1 MEEKLARA
9 KGRHL
14 GLGAYLKTL
23 LSKLNEYVSSE
34 SGDCE
39 QSKLLGLRN
48 NVASIIEQLATV
60 HNEILSLIDPKDIE
74 PEIIRHMK
82 ALEPCHQVLAK
93 ADLKLEEI
101 KQGQSNINS
110 ASYSLGA
117 AGLSTNRSP
126 AHCKLPKLAL
136 PEFTGEP
143 LDWQGFWDQYQV
155 SIHSNI
161 NISDIDKFNYLKGC
175 VKGEALA
182 AISGLTLTS
191 DNYQEAVQ

>member
-14 GLGAYLKTL
+14 GLDAYLKTL
-23 LSKLNEYVSSE
+23 LSELNEYVSSE

-60 HNEILSLIDPKDIE
+60 HNEILSLIDAKDIE

-82 ALEPCHQVLAK
+82 ALEPSHQVLAK
-93 ADLKLEEI
+93 VDLKLEEI

-117 AGLSTNRSP
+117 AGLSTNRIYGGT
-126 AHCKLPKLAL
+126 LRLAGVL
-136 PEFTGEP
+136 GS
-143 LDWQGFWDQYQV
+143 V
-155 SIHSNI
+155 SSV
-161 NISDIDKFNYLKGC
+161 DP
-175 VKGEALA
+175 
-182 AISGLTLTS
+182 
-191 DNYQEAVQ
+191 